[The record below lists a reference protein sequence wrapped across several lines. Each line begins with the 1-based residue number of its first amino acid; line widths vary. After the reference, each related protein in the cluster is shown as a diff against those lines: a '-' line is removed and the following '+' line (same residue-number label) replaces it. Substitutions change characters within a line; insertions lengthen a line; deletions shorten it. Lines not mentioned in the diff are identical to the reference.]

1 MLTVGRNEEIVQQN
15 MIEGGLKRGRADKAA
30 RLEAVREGREGRD
43 KFGSSRGRKLG
54 DKAHSTTNREKARK
68 KNFLMT
74 LRKHKAGQKV
84 KLVETRR
91 LLKEGR
97 DKRRR

>member
-1 MLTVGRNEEIVQQN
+1 

-43 KFGSSRGRKLG
+43 KFGSSRGRKLA